1 MVRFLLHPVAC
12 GVSVI
17 DIVTVGVRPSRT
29 KVRSFR
35 SIASIIPVFLETD
48 LSGDSERTD
57 DSSLA
62 VIFGAATAED
72 KVALLSDP
80 SYFRFAGG

>member
-1 MVRFLLHPVAC
+1 MRFFLRPVAC

-17 DIVTVGVRPSRT
+17 DVVTVGVRLPRT
-29 KVRSFR
+29 KVGSFR

-48 LSGDSERTD
+48 LSGDPERTND
-57 DSSLA
+57 FSLA
-62 VIFGAATAED
+62 AIFGAATAKD
-72 KVALLSDP
+72 KVALLGGL